1 MREKA
6 ERTYSAPPLR
16 LERFPAIVARN
27 IGWARLRFPGA
38 ADTAPTIVLTGG
50 FAMSSDESPVLL
62 AVAHGVATITLN
74 RPAVL
79 NALNNALAT
88 ELTTALK
95 AAEADEAV
103 RVIVIRGA
111 GDAFM
116 AGGDV
121 GYFHRKIGE
130 FPNRADFRPVIVE
143 MIERAQ
149 GLARTLRAIPKPVIA
164 AVHGGCA
171 GFGLSL
177 MLACDLAIAADN
189 AKFTLAYIHLA
200 TTPDGGASFF
210 LPRMVG
216 QKRAAEIALLGDRF
230 GAADA
235 ERWGLI
241 NRVVPLAE
249 LEATV
254 AKLAGRMAQGP
265 ALAYART
272 KALLNATD
280 GNNLEAQLAAETE
293 SFASSA
299 LTDDFVAGVAAFV
312 EKKPPNFKG
321 R

>member
-1 MREKA
+1 M
-6 ERTYSAPPLR
+6 T
-16 LERFPAIVARN
+16 
-27 IGWARLRFPGA
+27 
-38 ADTAPTIVLTGG
+38 
-50 FAMSSDESPVLL
+50 DEIPVLMS
-62 AVAHGVATITLN
+62 VADGVATITLN

-79 NALNNALAT
+79 NALNNALAA
-88 ELTTALK
+88 ALLDALN
-95 AAEADEAV
+95 AASADAAV
-103 RVIVIRGA
+103 RVIVITGA

-121 GYFHRKIGE
+121 GYFHRKLAE
-130 FPNRADFRPVIVE
+130 FPDRAQFRPVIVE

-149 GLARTLRAIPKPVIA
+149 NLTSTIRNIPKPIIA
-164 AVHGGCA
+164 SVRGGCA

-200 TTPDGGASFF
+200 TTPDGGASFH

-230 GAADA
+230 GAVEA

-254 AKLAGRMAQGP
+254 AKMAGRMANGP
-265 ALAYART
+265 ALAYGRT
-272 KALLNATD
+272 KKLLNAAD
-280 GNNLEAQLAAETE
+280 GNSLDAQLAAETE

-299 LTDDFVAGVAAFV
+299 LTEDFAAGVAGFV
-312 EKKPPNFKG
+312 EKKAAVFTG

>member
-1 MREKA
+1 LIAKLM
-6 ERTYSAPPLR
+6 
-16 LERFPAIVARN
+16 
-27 IGWARLRFPGA
+27 G
-38 ADTAPTIVLTGG
+38 TI
-50 FAMSSDESPVLL
+50 AMTSEENPVLVS
-62 AVAHGVATITLN
+62 VADGVASITLN

-79 NALNNALAT
+79 NALNNALAQALLDA
-88 ELTTALK
+88 LT
-95 AAEADEAV
+95 AAGKDESV
-103 RVIVIRGA
+103 RVIVIGGA

-121 GYFHRKIGE
+121 GYFHRKLAE
-130 FPNRADFRPVIVE
+130 YPDRSKFKPVIVE
-143 MIERAQ
+143 MIDRAQ
-149 GLARTLRAIPKPVIA
+149 GLARTIRNIPKPVIA

-200 TTPDGGASFF
+200 TTPDGGASFH

-241 NRVVPLAE
+241 NKVVPLAE

-254 AKLAGRMAQGP
+254 AKLAGRMAKGP

-272 KALLNATD
+272 KVLLNASD
-280 GNNLEAQLAAETE
+280 GNSLDAQLAAETE

-299 LTDDFVAGVAAFV
+299 LTDDFAAGVAAFV
-312 EKKPPNFKG
+312 EKKPAAFTG

>member
-1 MREKA
+1 M
-6 ERTYSAPPLR
+6 
-16 LERFPAIVARN
+16 
-27 IGWARLRFPGA
+27 A
-38 ADTAPTIVLTGG
+38 ADET
-50 FAMSSDESPVLL
+50 PVLMS
-62 AVAHGVATITLN
+62 VAQGVATVTLN

-79 NALNNALAT
+79 NALNNALAQ
-88 ELTTALK
+88 ALLDALN
-95 AAEADEAV
+95 AASSDDAV
-103 RVIVIRGA
+103 RVIVITGA

-121 GYFHRKIGE
+121 GYFHRKLAE
-130 FPNRADFRPVIVE
+130 FPDRAQFRPVIVE

-149 GLARTLRAIPKPVIA
+149 NLARTIRDIPKPIIA
-164 AVHGGCA
+164 SVHGGCA

-200 TTPDGGASFF
+200 TTPDGGASFH

-230 GAADA
+230 SAAEA

-249 LEATV
+249 LEATI
-254 AKLAGRMAQGP
+254 AKLAGRMAKGP

-272 KALLNATD
+272 KKLLNAAD
-280 GNNLEAQLAAETE
+280 GNSFDAQLAAETE

-299 LTDDFVAGVAAFV
+299 LTEDFAAGVAGFV
-312 EKKPPNFKG
+312 EKKSANFTG

>member
-1 MREKA
+1 M
-6 ERTYSAPPLR
+6 T
-16 LERFPAIVARN
+16 
-27 IGWARLRFPGA
+27 
-38 ADTAPTIVLTGG
+38 T
-50 FAMSSDESPVLL
+50 DENPVLMS
-62 AVAHGVATITLN
+62 VANGVATITLN
-74 RPAVL
+74 RPSVL
-79 NALNNALAT
+79 NALNNALAQ
-88 ELTTALK
+88 ALLDSLN
-95 AAEADEAV
+95 AAASDDAV
-103 RVIVIRGA
+103 RVIVITGA

-121 GYFHRKIGE
+121 GYFHRKLAE
-130 FPNRADFRPVIVE
+130 FPDHAQFRPIIVE

-149 GLARTLRAIPKPVIA
+149 NLARTIRNIPKPVIA
-164 AVHGGCA
+164 SVHGGCA

-200 TTPDGGASFF
+200 TTPDGGASFH
-210 LPRMVG
+210 LPRIVG

-249 LEATV
+249 MEATI
-254 AKLAGRMAQGP
+254 AKLAGRMAKGP

-272 KALLNATD
+272 KTLLNAAD
-280 GNNLEAQLAAETE
+280 GNTLDEQLAAETE
-293 SFASSA
+293 SFANSA
-299 LTDDFVAGVAAFV
+299 LTEDFAAGVGGFV
-312 EKKPPNFKG
+312 EKKAAIFNG

>member
-1 MREKA
+1 MTDE
-6 ERTYSAPPLR
+6 TPILVS
-16 LERFPAIVARN
+16 VAQ
-27 IGWARLRFPGA
+27 
-38 ADTAPTIVLTGG
+38 
-50 FAMSSDESPVLL
+50 
-62 AVAHGVATITLN
+62 GVATITLN

-79 NALNNALAT
+79 NALNNALAQ
-88 ELTTALK
+88 ALLDALN
-95 AAEADEAV
+95 AASADDAV
-103 RVIVIRGA
+103 RVIVIAGA

-121 GYFHRKIGE
+121 GYFHRKLAE
-130 FPNRADFRPVIVE
+130 FPDRAKFRPVIIE

-149 GLARTLRAIPKPVIA
+149 NLARTIRNIPKPVIA
-164 AVHGGCA
+164 SVHGGCA

-177 MLACDLAIAADN
+177 MMACDLAIAADN

-200 TTPDGGASFF
+200 TTPDGGASFH

-230 GAADA
+230 GAAEA

-249 LEATV
+249 LEATI
-254 AKLAGRMAQGP
+254 AKLAGRMSKGP

-272 KALLNATD
+272 KKLLNATD
-280 GNNLEAQLAAETE
+280 GNSLDAQLAAETE

-299 LTDDFVAGVAAFV
+299 LTDDFAAGVAGFV
-312 EKKPPNFKG
+312 EKKAAVFNG

>member
-1 MREKA
+1 MTDE
-6 ERTYSAPPLR
+6 TPILMS
-16 LERFPAIVARN
+16 VA
-27 IGWARLRFPGA
+27 
-38 ADTAPTIVLTGG
+38 D
-50 FAMSSDESPVLL
+50 
-62 AVAHGVATITLN
+62 GVAIITLN

-79 NALNNALAT
+79 NALNNALAA
-88 ELTTALK
+88 ALQD
-95 AAEADEAV
+95 ALNEASADDGV
-103 RVIVIRGA
+103 RVIVITGA

-121 GYFHRKIGE
+121 GYFHRKLAE
-130 FPNRADFRPVIVE
+130 FPDRTQFRPVIVE

-149 GLARTLRAIPKPVIA
+149 SLTRTIRNIPKPIIA
-164 AVHGGCA
+164 SVRGGCA

-200 TTPDGGASFF
+200 TTPDGGASFH

-230 GAADA
+230 GAVEA

-254 AKLAGRMAQGP
+254 AKLAGRMAKGP
-265 ALAYART
+265 ALAYGRT
-272 KALLNATD
+272 KTLLNAAD
-280 GNNLEAQLAAETE
+280 GNSLDAQLAAETD

-299 LTDDFVAGVAAFV
+299 LTEDFAAGVAGFV
-312 EKKPPNFKG
+312 EKKAAVFTG